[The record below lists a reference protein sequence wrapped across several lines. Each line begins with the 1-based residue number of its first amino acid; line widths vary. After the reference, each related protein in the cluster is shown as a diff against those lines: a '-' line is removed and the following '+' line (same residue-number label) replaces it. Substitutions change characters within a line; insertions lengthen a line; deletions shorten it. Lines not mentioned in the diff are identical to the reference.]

1 MKAQLV
7 ALREITLGERMSL
20 SLLETLVSETLALQK
35 GERENLLPMGHGS
48 RPETDR
54 SPVRTAYGVA

>member
-20 SLLETLVSETLALQK
+20 ALLETLVSETLALQK
-35 GERENLLPMGHGS
+35 GERENSLPMGHG
-48 RPETDR
+48 
-54 SPVRTAYGVA
+54 